1 MRVTV
6 VVDAV
11 DVVVT
16 VETCDDAAVA
26 DLKAAVACEM
36 DGDPNIALEGVV
48 TKDGQILRDDQSLR
62 ANGVAQDDVLRV
74 VTEEAMRNTRSN
86 VPVNDTANARAVT
99 VSVVHGGSSANASA
113 VGVPTAAES
122 IIIDIAS
129 PSRAFVP
136 RPSGDDGIE
145 RVAR

>member
-1 MRVTV
+1 M
-6 VVDAV
+6 AH
-11 DVVVT
+11 
-16 VETCDDAAVA
+16 
-26 DLKAAVACEM
+26 
-36 DGDPNIALEGVV
+36 NIATPSSVFPNAASAAHAPRRASASLASAAARFNALVAPGHRAASYTPLAPPFANPSITAQKRRFLAACTGVP
-48 TKDGQILRDDQSLR
+48 S
-62 ANGVAQDDVLRV
+62 
-74 VTEEAMRNTRSN
+74 
-86 VPVNDTANARAVT
+86 ANARAVT

>member
-36 DGDPNIALEGVV
+36 DGDPNIALEGGV

-74 VTEEAMRNTRSN
+74 VPMAQ
-86 VPVNDTANARAVT
+86 VPDK
-99 VSVVHGGSSANASA
+99 
-113 VGVPTAAES
+113 AAE
-122 IIIDIAS
+122 
-129 PSRAFVP
+129 R
-136 RPSGDDGIE
+136 SGSYGIGKCIE
-145 RVAR
+145 GIGR

>member
-48 TKDGQILRDDQSLR
+48 TKDG
-62 ANGVAQDDVLRV
+62 
-74 VTEEAMRNTRSN
+74 RSYATTK
-86 VPVNDTANARAVT
+86 VYARM
-99 VSVVHGGSSANASA
+99 VSRRTMFCAS
-113 VGVPTAAES
+113 
-122 IIIDIAS
+122 
-129 PSRAFVP
+129 
-136 RPSGDDGIE
+136 
-145 RVAR
+145 

>member
-1 MRVTV
+1 MQQTCILTIHQIMRVTV

-16 VETCDDAAVA
+16 VETCDDAAIA

-36 DGDPNIALEGVV
+36 DDPNIALEGVV

-74 VTEEAMRNTRSN
+74 VTERR
-86 VPVNDTANARAVT
+86 
-99 VSVVHGGSSANASA
+99 
-113 VGVPTAAES
+113 
-122 IIIDIAS
+122 
-129 PSRAFVP
+129 
-136 RPSGDDGIE
+136 
-145 RVAR
+145 